1 MKKVMNNTKVWLGML
16 WLNSLLL
23 SGCEKMLTVKQ
34 PPDQL
39 GAEIVFA
46 DSATTQAAL
55 NGMYSKLYNG
65 DGTGGSI
72 FSARI
77 STLPARSADELS
89 AVQSGFDDFYNNS
102 LVPTNADVADLWL
115 YPYNAIYLA
124 NSIIEGVQA
133 SGTLPAVM
141 QKQAIAEARFIR
153 AFSHFYLVNYFGKVP
168 LLLTAGLEQTATA
181 PAATADAVYA
191 QVISDLTA
199 ARDSLGTDYSW
210 SGGDRMRVNKW
221 VATAMLARVYL
232 YRGAWAQA
240 EAAATAVINQQA
252 LYGITAD
259 LNKVF
264 LTGSNEAIWQL
275 YTNVF
280 GYTYFASLM
289 IPSGNS
295 VPAYTLSSYL
305 YNGFEAGDQRKAAW
319 TGSVAVNG
327 NTYTYPAKYKSI
339 QFDNSES
346 EMVMRLAEQYLIRA
360 EARAKQDK
368 LAEGRADVNV
378 LRHRAGLGDVV
389 AADKDAL
396 LLAIEQERK
405 AELFCEWGHRW
416 LDLKRTGRASTV
428 LGAEKPNGWQA
439 TDTLYPIPQRARST
453 NASLGQNEGYH

>member
-1 MKKVMNNTKVWLGML
+1 MKKVMNNTKVWMGML
-16 WLNSLLL
+16 WLSSLVLG
-23 SGCEKMLTVKQ
+23 SCEKMLTVKQ

-39 GAEIVFA
+39 GSEIVFA

-55 NGMYSKLYNG
+55 NGMYGKLYNG
-65 DGTGGSI
+65 DGMGGSI
-72 FSARI
+72 FSFRI

-133 SGTLPAVM
+133 SGTLPPVMRRQAV
-141 QKQAIAEARFIR
+141 AEARFIR
-153 AFSHFYLVNYFGKVP
+153 AFCHFYLVNYFGKVP
-168 LLLTAGLEQTATA
+168 LVLTTDLSRTATA
-181 PAATADAVYA
+181 PAAAADAVYA
-191 QVISDLTA
+191 QIISDLTA
-199 ARDSLGTDYSW
+199 ARDSLGTDYNW
-210 SGGDRMRVNKW
+210 SNGDRMRANKW

-240 EAAATAVINQQA
+240 EAAASEVISQQA
-252 LYGITAD
+252 LYRITTD

-275 YTNVF
+275 YTNVA
-280 GYTYFASLM
+280 GYTYFASQM
-289 IPSGNS
+289 IPSGIS
-295 VPAYTLSSYL
+295 VPDYMLSTYL
-305 YNGFEAGDQRKAAW
+305 YNGFEAGDQRRAAW
-319 TGSVAVNG
+319 TGSVAING
-327 NTYTYPAKYKSI
+327 NTYTYPAKYKSL

-346 EMVMRLAEQYLIRA
+346 EVVMRLAEQYLIRA

-368 LAEGRADVNV
+368 LAEGRADIDV

-405 AELFCEWGHRW
+405 VELFCEWGHRW
-416 LDLKRTGRASTV
+416 LDLKRTGRANTV
-428 LGAEKPNGWQA
+428 LGTEKPAGWQA
-439 TDTLYPIPQRARST
+439 TDTLYPIPQKARSSNT
-453 NASLGQNEGYH
+453 SLGQNEGYH